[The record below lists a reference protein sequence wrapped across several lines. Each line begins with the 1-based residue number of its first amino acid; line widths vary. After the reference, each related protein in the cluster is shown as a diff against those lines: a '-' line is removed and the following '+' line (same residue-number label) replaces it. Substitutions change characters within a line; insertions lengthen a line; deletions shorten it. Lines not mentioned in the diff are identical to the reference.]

1 VKKPSPAEN
10 YTTGGELDAYKKAAQ
25 VAYDYAKEKAL
36 NESSSDNFP
45 MEDKDE
51 DSTFFRSNNKD
62 G

>member
-1 VKKPSPAEN
+1 VKKPSPDKN

-36 NESSSDNFP
+36 NESSSENFP
-45 MEDKDE
+45 MKDKDE
-51 DSTFFRSNNKD
+51 DSMFSRSNNKD